1 MPESLPI
8 VEFPDDQLRQVAEP
22 IESFDETLV
31 ELIDN
36 LFNTLEDSGG
46 IGLSAPQVG
55 QSVRVSV
62 VYVPD
67 DEFGPRAYINPLIV
81 EKAGL
86 GIIEESC
93 ISVPGVVGNVMR
105 PTQVTVMSQ
114 DIKGNWQES
123 TVNNMHAVC
132 LQHEIDHL
140 DGKLFIDRLWWL
152 RRLQV
157 KYQLAK
163 QHKVA

>member
-1 MPESLPI
+1 MPDSLPI
-8 VEFPDDQLRQVAEP
+8 VEYPDERLRQVAAP
-22 IESFDETLV
+22 IETFDSELT

-36 LFNTLEDSGG
+36 LFESLRQSGG
-46 IGLSAPQVG
+46 IGLSAPQIG

-62 VYVPD
+62 VHVPG
-67 DEFGPRAYINPLIV
+67 DEFGPRAYVNPMIV
-81 EKAGL
+81 DKAGL

-105 PTQVTVMSQ
+105 PTQISVMSQ
-114 DIKGNWQES
+114 DASGNWQES
-123 TVNNMHAVC
+123 KLSNMHAVC

-157 KYQLAK
+157 KYQLAR
-163 QHKVA
+163 QHRFA

>member
-8 VEFPDDQLRQVAEP
+8 VAFPDERLRQVADP
-22 IESFDETLV
+22 IEEFDETLA

-36 LFNTLEDSGG
+36 LFETLKESGG
-46 IGLSAPQVG
+46 IGLSAPQIG
-55 QSVRVSV
+55 KSVRVSV
-62 VYVPD
+62 VHVPD
-67 DEFGPRAYINPLIV
+67 DEFGPRAYVNPIIV

-86 GIIEESC
+86 GIVEESC

-105 PTQVTVMSQ
+105 PTQITIMSQ
-114 DIKGNWQES
+114 DANGDWQES
-123 TVNNMHAVC
+123 KLTNMHAVC

-157 KYQLAK
+157 KYQLSK
-163 QHKVA
+163 QHRVA

>member
-8 VEFPDDQLRQVAEP
+8 VEFPDDRLRQVAEP
-22 IESFDETLV
+22 IEVFDEALA

-36 LFNTLEDSGG
+36 LFKTLEDSGG
-46 IGLSAPQVG
+46 IGLSAPQIG
-55 QSVRVSV
+55 QSLRVSV
-62 VYVPD
+62 VHVPD
-67 DEFGPRAYINPLIV
+67 DEYGPRAYINPLIV
-81 EKAGL
+81 DKAGL

-105 PTQVTVMSQ
+105 PTQVSVMTQ
-114 DIKGNWQES
+114 DLKGDWHES
-123 TVNNMHAVC
+123 KVSNMHAVC

>member
-8 VEFPDDQLRQVAEP
+8 VEFPDDRLRQVAEP
-22 IESFDETLV
+22 IEVFDEALAG
-31 ELIDN
+31 LIDN
-36 LFNTLEDSGG
+36 LFETLEDSGG
-46 IGLSAPQVG
+46 IGLSAPQIG
-55 QSVRVSV
+55 QSLRVSV
-62 VYVPD
+62 VHVPD
-67 DEFGPRAYINPLIV
+67 DEYGPRAYINPLIV
-81 EKAGL
+81 DKAGL

-105 PTQVTVMSQ
+105 PTQVSVMSQ
-114 DIKGNWQES
+114 DLKGDWHES
-123 TVNNMHAVC
+123 KVSNMHAVC